1 MSENLPT
8 AKKTIILVA
17 AAKLFRDKGYKATS
31 MRDLAAAV
39 NLKASSLYN
48 HIGSKEE
55 LLKEICFANAN
66 RFLKG
71 LEEIDHQNICAFDKI
86 KALLKLHITIALE
99 DITSITSFNDEWR
112 QLSEPDLS
120 LFLEMRKDY
129 EKRFIQIIEKAQLE
143 KSIKS
148 IDPTICLYTILSSTR
163 WVYDYNKQSK
173 KKKPDQI
180 LASIQ
185 KIILDG
191 ISLKNLSSN

>member
-1 MSENLPT
+1 MTKNLAS
-8 AKKTIILVA
+8 AKKAMILEA

-55 LLKEICFANAN
+55 LLKVICFANAN
-66 RFLKG
+66 HFLKG
-71 LEEIDHQNICAFDKI
+71 LEEIDLQKISAFDKI
-86 KALLKLHITIALE
+86 KELLQLHITIALE

-120 LFLEMRKDY
+120 AFLEMRKDY
-129 EKRFIQIIEKAQLE
+129 EKRFIQIIEKAQE
-143 KSIKS
+143 DKTIKAL
-148 IDPTICLYTILSSTR
+148 DPTFCLYTILSSTR
-163 WVYDYNKQSK
+163 WVYDYNQQSK
-173 KKKPDQI
+173 KKKPEQI
-180 LASIQ
+180 KNTIQ

-191 ISLKNLSSN
+191 ICLT